1 MRNKRKKG
9 KTMVNRIITQIDY
22 AKEKLD
28 HLISLYGLADK
39 KVMEQSKKLDELI
52 IKYYSVKRAWI
63 M

>member
-1 MRNKRKKG
+1 
-9 KTMVNRIITQIDY
+9 MVNRIITQIDY